1 MENLLKTRSKL
12 LKAIRDFFESE
23 GFIEVETPILVPYEN
38 PDSNVSN
45 VKVTFHDLTGKEYE
59 WFLHTSPEFFMKRI
73 VWHGVPRIYQIIKV
87 FRDGEVTKF
96 HNVEFTMVEWY
107 RANSDYRQGMKETF
121 EILRCCASVL
131 GKDEISFQGRKVFLD
146 KFLSFSVKD
155 AFKEF
160 AKIENVLDKDEV
172 KAKARENDYETAFFK
187 LLVDKVEPALREFNY
202 PVFLYDYPKS
212 FSAMAK
218 LKDSFS
224 ERFELYVAGV
234 ELANGYTELVDFE
247 SYKRKFLEKGEKAVD
262 KGFLDLLKQRP
273 LPDCEG
279 VALGFDRLVML
290 FLDKSIDEVI
300 TFSIS
305 KLLDEQD

>member
-1 MENLLKTRSKL
+1 M
-12 LKAIRDFFESE
+12 AIN
-23 GFIEVETPILVPYEN
+23 T
-38 PDSNVSN
+38 VSN
-45 VKVTFHDLTGKEYE
+45 T
-59 WFLHTSPEFFMKRI
+59 TS
-73 VWHGVPRIYQIIKV
+73 
-87 FRDGEVTKF
+87 T
-96 HNVEFTMVEWY
+96 T
-107 RANSDYRQGMKETF
+107 SDSSVNPK
-121 EILRCCASVL
+121 SVL

-218 LKDSFS
+218 LKEDDFS

-234 ELANGYTELVDFE
+234 ELAKGYTELVDFE
-247 SYKRKFLEKGEKAVD
+247 SYKRKFFSPYYLERCA
-262 KGFLDLLKQRP
+262 
-273 LPDCEG
+273 
-279 VALGFDRLVML
+279 
-290 FLDKSIDEVI
+290 
-300 TFSIS
+300 
-305 KLLDEQD
+305 